1 MASPSGRH
9 NCPLGQIEPGLSGAA
24 GGRARTVKAMID
36 AMAAAKAAGLTGG
49 DVKTALTLIDWGD
62 DAA

>member
-1 MASPSGRH
+1 
-9 NCPLGQIEPGLSGAA
+9 
-24 GGRARTVKAMID
+24 VKEMID

-49 DVKTALTLIDWGD
+49 DVKTALTLVDWQT